1 MSQKKKISVVIA
13 DDHPV
18 FRAGLKHIIEQDS
31 RMEVVGEA
39 GNGIEAVS
47 IIEKLEPDIAIFD
60 IDMPECNGIQAVKKI
75 KDKKL
80 NIKII
85 FLTMYSDETF
95 FKDVMELGVTG
106 YVLKDNALNDIL
118 NAIKYAVQGKIYITP
133 DISGYLLKR
142 DEKNR
147 FSDSILKNIT
157 AMERRILTLIAG
169 NKTTREIADELFISY
184 KTVENHRSN
193 ICTKLNLKG
202 SHALLKFAFENK
214 DTLLS
219 KESSSQNSN

>member
-1 MSQKKKISVVIA
+1 MSQNKKISIVIA

-18 FRAGLKHIIEQDS
+18 FRAGLKYIIEQDS
-31 RMEVVGEA
+31 QMEVVAEA

-47 IIEKLEPDIAIFD
+47 IIEELEPDIAVFD
-60 IDMPECNGIQAVKKI
+60 IDMPECNGIQAAKKL

-80 NIKII
+80 NTKII

-95 FKDVMELGVTG
+95 FNDVMELGITG

-118 NAIKYAVQGKIYITP
+118 SAIKYAAQGKIYITP
-133 DISGYLLKR
+133 EISGYFLKR
-142 DEKNR
+142 EEKYK
-147 FSDSILKNIT
+147 FSDLLLKNIT
-157 AMERRILTLIAG
+157 AMERRILTMIAE
-169 NKTTREIADELFISY
+169 NKTSKEIADELFISY

-219 KESSSQNSN
+219 